1 MWKGR
6 FEVQRERGFL
16 QRLGLVGSSVRAIL
30 QTTYKPFAVRAGV
43 RTGRNFRFGLGTVIS
58 SAHGLIIGDDVAVG
72 RHCTIEVSGFIG
84 DHTLIAA
91 NVGIIGRDDHAL
103 NEVGVPCLR
112 STWIGDRPETSRDSV
127 RIGVD
132 VWIGY
137 GAIVLSGVEIGD
149 AAVVAAGA
157 VVSRDVPT
165 FAVVA
170 GNPARVVGT
179 RFESQEEGARHLAQL
194 RLAAGKQ

>member
-1 MWKGR
+1 
-6 FEVQRERGFL
+6 VSRERGIL
-16 QRLGLVGSSVRAIL
+16 QRLGPIGASARGIL
-30 QTTYKPFAVRAGV
+30 QRTYEPFAVRGRV
-43 RTGRNFRFGLGTVIS
+43 KTGRNFRLGMGTVIS
-58 SAHGLIIGDDVAVG
+58 SAHGLTIGDNVAVG
-72 RHCTIEVSGFIG
+72 RRCTIEVSGSIG

-103 NEVGVPCLR
+103 NEVGVPCIR
-112 STWIGDRPETSRDSV
+112 STWIGDRRETPRDLV

-157 VVSRDVPT
+157 IVIRDVPSYSI
-165 FAVVA
+165 VA

-179 RFESQEEGARHLAQL
+179 RFENQEQGDQHLIAL
-194 RLAAGKQ
+194 RGSAEKMGSG